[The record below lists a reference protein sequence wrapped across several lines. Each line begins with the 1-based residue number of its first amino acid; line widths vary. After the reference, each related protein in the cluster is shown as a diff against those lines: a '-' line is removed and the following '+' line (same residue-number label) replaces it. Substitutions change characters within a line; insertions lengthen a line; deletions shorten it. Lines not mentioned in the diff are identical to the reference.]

1 MKLRPFNSS
10 DVAGVI
16 SLWLQCNLIRPA
28 NNPEKDI
35 QRKLRVDPELFLVGV
50 WNDQVIATVMI
61 GYEGHRGW
69 LNYVAVAPSHRRK
82 GFGRILIEEAE
93 RLLAERNCP
102 KVNLQVLP
110 NNAGAIEFYRRLGY
124 VIDNAVSMGR
134 RLEFDEFD
142 IRSVSGPEANAM

>member
-1 MKLRPFNSS
+1 MKLRPFNTS
-10 DVAGVI
+10 DMAAVI
-16 SLWLQCNLIRPA
+16 ALWLQCNLIRPA

-35 QRKLRVDPELFLVGV
+35 HRKLKVDPELFLVGV

-69 LNYVAVAPSHRRK
+69 LNYVAVSPSHRRK
-82 GFGRILIEEAE
+82 GLGRILIEEAE
-93 RLLAERNCP
+93 RTLAQRNCP

-124 VIDNAVSMGR
+124 VIDNVVSMGR
-134 RLEFDEFD
+134 RLEFDQFD
-142 IRSVSGPEANAM
+142 PDALYRQ